1 MLKLACGGFS
11 MFNLL
16 DSFVT
21 QMAENSGYPKSV
33 IQYSIRLWAIAFVQ
47 AIVLCLV
54 SSIFFDIKFFFS
66 FLIPFFPTR
75 LLVEGY
81 HCKNM
86 YSCTIFSTI
95 IFIVICLLSSF
106 GIKHIEIIYL
116 SEIILGILLVL
127 QIFKM
132 LKYKNRFKYNMLAML
147 IGIAI
152 SLVFFVKSDVY
163 TLNGVYSYMMVFVLS
178 IPNIL
183 TGGEEDEK

>member
-1 MLKLACGGFS
+1 M
-11 MFNLL
+11 
-16 DSFVT
+16 
-21 QMAENSGYPKSV
+21 
-33 IQYSIRLWAIAFVQ
+33 
-47 AIVLCLV
+47 
-54 SSIFFDIKFFFS
+54 
-66 FLIPFFPTR
+66 
-75 LLVEGY
+75 
-81 HCKNM
+81 
-86 YSCTIFSTI
+86 
-95 IFIVICLLSSF
+95 LSSF

-163 TLNGVYSYMMVFVLS
+163 TLNGVYSYIMVFVLS

>member
-1 MLKLACGGFS
+1 
-11 MFNLL
+11 
-16 DSFVT
+16 
-21 QMAENSGYPKSV
+21 
-33 IQYSIRLWAIAFVQ
+33 
-47 AIVLCLV
+47 
-54 SSIFFDIKFFFS
+54 
-66 FLIPFFPTR
+66 
-75 LLVEGY
+75 
-81 HCKNM
+81 M

-163 TLNGVYSYMMVFVLS
+163 TLNGVYSYIMVFVLS

>member
-1 MLKLACGGFS
+1 
-11 MFNLL
+11 
-16 DSFVT
+16 
-21 QMAENSGYPKSV
+21 
-33 IQYSIRLWAIAFVQ
+33 
-47 AIVLCLV
+47 
-54 SSIFFDIKFFFS
+54 
-66 FLIPFFPTR
+66 
-75 LLVEGY
+75 
-81 HCKNM
+81 M

-152 SLVFFVKSDVY
+152 SLVFVVKSDVY
-163 TLNGVYSYMMVFVLS
+163 TLNGVYSYIMVFVLS

>member
-1 MLKLACGGFS
+1 M
-11 MFNLL
+11 
-16 DSFVT
+16 
-21 QMAENSGYPKSV
+21 
-33 IQYSIRLWAIAFVQ
+33 
-47 AIVLCLV
+47 
-54 SSIFFDIKFFFS
+54 
-66 FLIPFFPTR
+66 
-75 LLVEGY
+75 
-81 HCKNM
+81 
-86 YSCTIFSTI
+86 
-95 IFIVICLLSSF
+95 LSSF

-152 SLVFFVKSDVY
+152 SLVFVVKSDVY
-163 TLNGVYSYMMVFVLS
+163 TLNGVYSYIMVFVLS

>member
-66 FLIPFFPTR
+66 FLIHFFPTR

-152 SLVFFVKSDVY
+152 SLVFVVKSDVY
-163 TLNGVYSYMMVFVLS
+163 TLNGVYSYIMVFVLS